1 MTNSTPTE
9 TLHDE
14 STDLR
19 ITHADL
25 TLASKLAQKK
35 GLDVET
41 YLKMLIR
48 EALARES
55 KAS

>member
-1 MTNSTPTE
+1 MTDSISTE

-35 GLDVET
+35 GLDVEI
-41 YLKMLIR
+41 YVKMLVH
-48 EALARES
+48 EALACKS

>member
-1 MTNSTPTE
+1 MTDSISTE
-9 TLHDE
+9 TLHNE

>member
-1 MTNSTPTE
+1 MTDSISTE

-41 YLKMLIR
+41 YLKMLIH
-48 EALARES
+48 EVLARES